1 MTAAATVHRAGLA
14 VRARLT
20 LGDEH
25 DSEPAD
31 EWAGDRGTI
40 TVLALG
46 FIVALV
52 AIFGLVYDAGG
63 ALTDRQRAADIAEQA
78 ARAGADVLVPGTGA
92 TVHPRIDP
100 VLAKT
105 TALLF
110 IHSAGGSGS
119 VEATNSAITV
129 TVTLQHHTP
138 LLAVVG
144 VDNLT
149 LTSTATA
156 SPLPG
161 LQTQAPEGLTP

>member
-1 MTAAATVHRAGLA
+1 MNAATAATVRRA

-20 LGDEH
+20 HGDEH
-25 DSEPAD
+25 AGDSS
-31 EWAGDRGTI
+31 GDRGTI

-46 FIVALV
+46 LIVALV

-92 TVHPRIDP
+92 TVHPRIDSIR
-100 VLAKT
+100 ATT
-105 TALLF
+105 TALRF
-110 IHSAGGSGS
+110 IHSAGGRGS

-149 LTSTATA
+149 LTGTATA

-161 LQTQAPEGLTP
+161 LQTPVPEGLTP